1 MRKALHV
8 AALILG
14 LVFSLNAAAQPD
26 PGAFIDGLTH
36 DLWKK
41 LEQNRPLF
49 KRNHRALKAFAEK
62 EVLPHVAVEKMARY
76 AMGRH
81 WRTATP
87 AQRERF
93 VRAFQDMLLRSYA
106 NTLLHLQIQALKVDR
121 VVPGRRGRYQ
131 VQQMVRRAD
140 GTDARVVYRVYWDK
154 KAHAWKIY
162 DVVAENV
169 SLLLSYRK
177 VFDSELQKKG
187 IDQVIEEMEAKNR
200 AFLEQTDAETP
211 SETPTAHGT

>member
-1 MRKALHV
+1 MKRALHL
-8 AALILG
+8 AAVILG
-14 LVFSLNAAAQPD
+14 LLLSLSAVAQTD
-26 PGAFIDGLTH
+26 PGAFIDRLTH

-41 LEQNRPLF
+41 LEHNRQLF
-49 KRNHRALKAFAEK
+49 KQDHRALKVFAEK

-81 WRTATP
+81 WRSATP

-106 NTLLHLQIQALKVDR
+106 NTLLHLQIQDLKVDR
-121 VVPGRRGRYQ
+121 VVPGKRGRYQ
-131 VQQMVRRAD
+131 VEQTVRRAD
-140 GTDARVVYRVYWDK
+140 GTDARVVYRLYWDK
-154 KAHAWKIY
+154 KANAWKIY

-187 IDQVIEEMEAKNR
+187 IDRVIEEMEAKNR
-200 AFLEQTDAETP
+200 SFLEQTDGEGTP
-211 SETPTAHGT
+211 ADER